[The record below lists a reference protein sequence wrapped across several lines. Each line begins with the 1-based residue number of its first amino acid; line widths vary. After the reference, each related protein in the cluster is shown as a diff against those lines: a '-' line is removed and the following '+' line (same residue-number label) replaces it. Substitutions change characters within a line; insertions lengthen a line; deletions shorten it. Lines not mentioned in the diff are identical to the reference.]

1 MYIIIGG
8 GGDVGYYLTKSLL
21 NQGHEVL
28 LLEKGL
34 ARFQALNDELGQAV
48 VRGDACE
55 ARTMEEVGASRAD
68 VVIAVTGEDEDNL
81 VICQVAKKR
90 FKVGRTI
97 ARVNN
102 PKHAEIFQKLGID
115 ITVSPTRSILSLIEA
130 ELPNFRFVQLMTLK
144 NAGLEI
150 VELRV
155 RQSEKAPQCR
165 IARRSLQCLIELFPG
180 LSKSPGLEVVPRL
193 TRQYLYR
200 RSSLRESREQEQRRQ
215 HHWMPLPSTTVT
227 YLSMGR
233 PVKRSTRVL
242 GFGQRTSSQS
252 SFSALPMPST
262 SRGSW
267 LERKLPP
274 AVFSLARTEPFTLQ
288 RIREPVAAGFAF
300 VPTRLMPIQW
310 LLLSALS

>member
-21 NQGHEVL
+21 KQGHEVL

-34 ARFQALNDELGQAV
+34 TRFQALNDELGQAV

-55 ARTMEEVGASRAD
+55 ARTMEEVGANRAD

-102 PKHAEIFQKLGID
+102 PKHSEIFQKLGID

-130 ELPNFRFVQLMTLK
+130 ELPSFRFVQLMTLK

-150 VELRV
+150 IELRV
-155 RQSEKAPQCR
+155 PQD
-165 IARRSLQCLIELFPG
+165 S
-180 LSKSPGLEVVPRL
+180 
-193 TRQYLYR
+193 
-200 RSSLRESREQEQRRQ
+200 
-215 HHWMPLPSTTVT
+215 
-227 YLSMGR
+227 
-233 PVKRSTRVL
+233 
-242 GFGQRTSSQS
+242 
-252 SFSALPMPST
+252 
-262 SRGSW
+262 
-267 LERKLPP
+267 
-274 AVFSLARTEPFTLQ
+274 
-288 RIREPVAAGFAF
+288 PVAGKMLRDIHLPRSGNLVLIIRDKQFVTPTAETQLLPNDDVFAIVNREGEEELRRVF
-300 VPTRLMPIQW
+300 GAIE
-310 LLLSALS
+310 

>member
-28 LLEKGL
+28 LLEKGPT
-34 ARFQALNDELGQAV
+34 RFQALNDELGQAV

-102 PKHAEIFQKLGID
+102 PKHSEIFQKLGID

-130 ELPNFRFVQLMTLK
+130 ELPSFRFVQLMTLK

-155 RQSEKAPQCR
+155 PQD
-165 IARRSLQCLIELFPG
+165 S
-180 LSKSPGLEVVPRL
+180 
-193 TRQYLYR
+193 
-200 RSSLRESREQEQRRQ
+200 
-215 HHWMPLPSTTVT
+215 
-227 YLSMGR
+227 
-233 PVKRSTRVL
+233 
-242 GFGQRTSSQS
+242 
-252 SFSALPMPST
+252 
-262 SRGSW
+262 
-267 LERKLPP
+267 
-274 AVFSLARTEPFTLQ
+274 
-288 RIREPVAAGFAF
+288 PVAGKMLRDIHLPRSGNLVLIIRDKQFVTPAADTQLLPNDDVFALVNREGEEELRRAF
-300 VPTRLMPIQW
+300 GTIE
-310 LLLSALS
+310 

>member
-28 LLEKGL
+28 LLEKGQT
-34 ARFQALNDELGQAV
+34 RFQALNDELGQAV

-102 PKHAEIFQKLGID
+102 PKHSEIFQKLGID

-130 ELPNFRFVQLMTLK
+130 ELPSFRFVQLMTLK

-155 RQSEKAPQCR
+155 PQD
-165 IARRSLQCLIELFPG
+165 S
-180 LSKSPGLEVVPRL
+180 
-193 TRQYLYR
+193 
-200 RSSLRESREQEQRRQ
+200 
-215 HHWMPLPSTTVT
+215 
-227 YLSMGR
+227 
-233 PVKRSTRVL
+233 
-242 GFGQRTSSQS
+242 
-252 SFSALPMPST
+252 
-262 SRGSW
+262 
-267 LERKLPP
+267 
-274 AVFSLARTEPFTLQ
+274 
-288 RIREPVAAGFAF
+288 PVAGKMLRDIHLPRSGNLVLIIRDKQFVTPTADTQLLPNDDVFALVNREGEEELRRVF
-300 VPTRLMPIQW
+300 GAIE
-310 LLLSALS
+310 

>member
-1 MYIIIGG
+1 MYLIIGG

-34 ARFQALNDELGQAV
+34 ERFQALNDELGQAV

-68 VVIAVTGEDEDNL
+68 VVIAVTGDDEDNL

-102 PKHAEIFQKLGID
+102 PKHSEIFQKLGID

-130 ELPNFRFVQLMTLK
+130 ELPSFRFVQLMTLK

-155 RQSEKAPQCR
+155 PQD
-165 IARRSLQCLIELFPG
+165 S
-180 LSKSPGLEVVPRL
+180 
-193 TRQYLYR
+193 
-200 RSSLRESREQEQRRQ
+200 
-215 HHWMPLPSTTVT
+215 
-227 YLSMGR
+227 
-233 PVKRSTRVL
+233 
-242 GFGQRTSSQS
+242 
-252 SFSALPMPST
+252 
-262 SRGSW
+262 
-267 LERKLPP
+267 
-274 AVFSLARTEPFTLQ
+274 
-288 RIREPVAAGFAF
+288 PVAGKMLRDIHLPRSGNLVLILRDKQFVSPTADTELLPNDDVFALVNREGEEELRKVF
-300 VPTRLMPIQW
+300 GAME
-310 LLLSALS
+310 